1 MASRSLGFFPMGLD
15 ESHFVQG
22 WKMLKI
28 VGGTPAFSFVCSMGR
43 RPTSIEPKILG
54 VPPREV
60 DLRVSDV
67 NRDPRRF
74 FGVII
79 FCPSFTVRPYSK
91 LKTEVNSP

>member
-28 VGGTPAFSFVCSMGR
+28 APCTPAFSFVCSMGPG
-43 RPTSIEPKILG
+43 PTSIEPKILG
-54 VPPREV
+54 VHGREV

-74 FGVII
+74 LG
-79 FCPSFTVRPYSK
+79 
-91 LKTEVNSP
+91 

>member
-28 VGGTPAFSFVCSMGR
+28 VGGTPAFFFVCCV
-43 RPTSIEPKILG
+43 RPGLTSIEPKILG

-60 DLRVSDV
+60 DLRVSGV
-67 NRDPRRF
+67 NRDPSDF
-74 FGVII
+74 LG
-79 FCPSFTVRPYSK
+79 
-91 LKTEVNSP
+91 

>member
-28 VGGTPAFSFVCSMGR
+28 APCTPAFSFVCCVR
-43 RPTSIEPKILG
+43 RRLASIEPKILG

-60 DLRVSDV
+60 DLRVS
-67 NRDPRRF
+67 
-74 FGVII
+74 GVSETPGGI
-79 FCPSFTVRPYSK
+79 
-91 LKTEVNSP
+91 